1 MFIVIEH
8 FDGEVNAYPCQDKKA
23 AIVKKHELV
32 CNLKENYN
40 YNIEVDEP
48 ELFEAEINDMI
59 FTIDIRD
66 MEVFELKNAEDLPI
80 LKDVLDSV

>member
-8 FDGEVNAYPCQDKKA
+8 FDGEVNAYPCKDKKA
-23 AIVKKHELV
+23 AIVKKHELI
-32 CNLKENYN
+32 CNLKE
-40 YNIEVDEP
+40 VDEP
-48 ELFEAEINDMI
+48 DLFKAEINDMI

>member
-1 MFIVIEH
+1 MSKLYVDTNLIE
-8 FDGEVNAYPCQDKKA
+8 DEEKRKQ
-23 AIVKKHELV
+23 E
-32 CNLKENYN
+32 KES
-40 YNIEVDEP
+40 
-48 ELFEAEINDMI
+48 FEAEINDMI

>member
-8 FDGEVNAYPCQDKKA
+8 FDDEVNAYPCKDKKA
-23 AIVKKHELV
+23 AIVKKHELI

-48 ELFEAEINDMI
+48 DLFTAEINDLI

-66 MEVFELKNAEDLPI
+66 MEVFGLEDAENLPI
-80 LKDVLDSV
+80 LKDILDSV

>member
-1 MFIVIEH
+1 MDTKRTVRLDFTT
-8 FDGEVNAYPCQDKKA
+8 Y
-23 AIVKKHELV
+23 
-32 CNLKENYN
+32 YN

-66 MEVFELKNAEDLPI
+66 MEVFELENAEDLPI